1 MTGRRSRAE
10 KPRQPVPT
18 YDLLA
23 AVAAHGASWPAQFE
37 DREIVDVIEAVDR
50 EHIAGNLLDAVT
62 LSDQGRT
69 LIGRTA
75 PASAEPHPV
84 G

>member
-1 MTGRRSRAE
+1 M
-10 KPRQPVPT
+10 T

-23 AVAAHGASWPAQFE
+23 AVAAYGASWPAQFP

-62 LSDQGRT
+62 LSHQGRT
-69 LIGRTA
+69 LVGRATPCGPG
-75 PASAEPHPV
+75 PA
-84 G
+84 